1 MRKSLLVSAALA
13 SGALLCSLGAN
24 AIPIKVGLLGAS
36 GSSSWTSCPVGGSC
50 ASASAAFAAQA
61 LTRDSADS
69 THGTVTLTGWENDD
83 GAWAPATM
91 IQNPDVPG
99 LGIECNSP
107 LDADCT
113 DKQIGSDPAQVID
126 MDISQLTDWTGLLI
140 TIDSVKGTNTGYLYG
155 ATCTPGDDCVPVAL
169 LSCTIVQGSCTL
181 NVSQRLLGD
190 YTNIWITP
198 VDFYQPERDPIVLG
212 GNLYVCTG
220 SGPCAVPTAVPEP
233 EALGMFGLGVLL
245 IGTFLGLRRRS
256 QFARA

>member
-36 GSSSWTSCPVGGSC
+36 GSTSWTSCPVGGSC
-50 ASASAAFAAQA
+50 TSASAAFAPQA
-61 LTRDSADS
+61 FTRDSSDS

-83 GAWAPATM
+83 GAWAPAMM

-107 LDADCT
+107 HDADCAGR
-113 DKQIGSDPAQVID
+113 QIGSDPAQVID

-140 TIDSVKGTNTGYLYG
+140 TIDSVNGTNTGYLYG
-155 ATCTPGDDCVPVAL
+155 ATCTPGGDCVPVGL
-169 LSCTIVQGSCTL
+169 LSCTISKGSCTL
-181 NVSQRLLGD
+181 HLTQRLLGD
-190 YTNIWITP
+190 FTNIWITP
-198 VDFYQPERDPIVLG
+198 VDFSQPEFDPIVLG
-212 GNLYVCTG
+212 GSLYVCTG
-220 SGPCAVPTAVPEP
+220 TERCAVPTAVPEP

-245 IGTFLGLRRRS
+245 IGTFLGLRRRRE
-256 QFARA
+256 FGGG